1 MPEPSAVWLVD
12 ISKTIESAI
21 GALAR
26 ANLDAKS
33 HNGRVQLVL
42 VTVTAGMSG
51 SASPAH
57 GMAGKMSFARQLQAQ
72 ATKSEEDEVYPT
84 SGRKQSA
91 ADLASPSTRPA
102 ITMHTEAAEAWERG
116 LCIAAVKFKA
126 QRLYISNTPPPKK
139 ASRRLFRKHEP
150 APIMDFPLDLLPSTC
165 TLLIP
170 KADKLITLQGHLNA
184 SAPSIETLLLING
197 LGAPSALHS
206 FNGSRGPS
214 PSRKGLPPLSPRG
227 FTPRLFSP
235 RTASPTDTTDPQ
247 LGNPHHQA
255 NSAFQGNSL
264 QGVSHRVEV
273 YRPGLPPSPP
283 AVCSPS
289 TAAGVAYSAALA
301 SGSTAAAAA
310 APLGSSS
317 LSPSRTAAGGG
328 AGATGIDPRVQPPSP
343 RIHFRPFNVS
353 ASFASRSIKRRIPSA
368 SMRAAFVRRMLSPS
382 AARRGR
388 AGGADGLDSDDS
400 SGGGST
406 HFFNRAR
413 GFSLS
418 SSFGSHSGGGPGASG
433 GTAGAGGA
441 AGAAGGGAG
450 SGELLRSRLQRQNSF
465 SNLEALMA
473 AGTCSGTF
481 AVGSGAPLLGTGGY
495 YGDTDFPTTASNGD
509 AAAAAAA
516 ASAAAGAGGIAAGVG
531 AGGFS
536 GGSLADAVQRA
547 ARAGAMAGR
556 GRSMIPQSEPLCL
569 GMSAAVLMDDSDEE
583 DEEEERESER
593 GSERGEES
601 GSERGGSEKA
611 GRLGLQLNLRARP
624 PTPPK
629 SPVARSM
636 ASCSVSSAASI
647 PELEEGEEEEDEE
660 DAGNEVLQRTTASH
674 SMSTAQPAHQASFT
688 GSDRGSAGPSPPS
701 NLPATPPRP
710 HSSSRAFPNRR
721 SPPSALSALPNSP
734 PISTSSKSPPPQAPI
749 ALLIPS
755 NPLETLETAFS
766 SPQLSLSPSSPHD
779 PAQAPT
785 TPRLPKS
792 PGTPTSFP
800 SQAPTT
806 PRLPKAFSNPNP
818 PTTPPGLALTK
829 SSSISALAQLPAS
842 PKGVLGAVHMP
853 STPQGVLGA
862 AHMPCTP
869 DAMQLPSTPRPVLA
883 PLCGAALDLN
893 QDSPQDLLQDS
904 AYTSLPEVESPCSI
918 SSRSSS
924 GGTTS
929 QRNNW
934 SNGNRHRGSLDCAA
948 RERERERVRGEE
960 EQEEGITFV
969 TGEFSTKYSSSSLS
983 AWSPARSEA
992 SSASRL
998 FRTESRTSTESS
1010 RPSTECRTFSRAE
1023 ILQATDHFSPK
1034 TILTKTVLGTLHKG
1048 TLFGSTVAVKR
1059 LEHASS
1065 CEEEDFQREVSI
1077 LSKVRHP
1084 HVALMMGQCPE
1095 ERCIVYEHL
1104 PGGSLL
1110 ERLAK
1115 TPGAKPWAPL
1125 TWHDRIRVS
1134 CELAAALVFL
1144 HCHDPPIVHGD
1155 LRPENILLDR
1165 NKRSKVGDVGIAQFV
1180 GQGEVLPETWRLS
1193 GSVGYIDPS
1202 EMQTGE
1208 VTGRSDVYALG
1219 LIILQLLL
1227 GQPNIR
1233 ALHKQ
1238 LMPFKRAGGAV
1249 EAAVDELMCCLDPA
1263 AGIWPRKVAE
1273 RMLAMALLCVLNDAE
1288 ARPDFVGCVFPEL
1301 RHVGQ
1306 WAEAERKRRCPG
1318 QEEKLMCPLSKTRMQ
1333 DPVIAADGYTYERR
1347 CIEEWFKD
1355 SSVSPKTGK
1364 PLSHKA
1370 LIPNLTILAF
1380 VNS

>member
-1 MPEPSAVWLVD
+1 
-12 ISKTIESAI
+12 
-21 GALAR
+21 
-26 ANLDAKS
+26 
-33 HNGRVQLVL
+33 
-42 VTVTAGMSG
+42 
-51 SASPAH
+51 
-57 GMAGKMSFARQLQAQ
+57 
-72 ATKSEEDEVYPT
+72 
-84 SGRKQSA
+84 
-91 ADLASPSTRPA
+91 
-102 ITMHTEAAEAWERG
+102 MHTEAAEAWERG
-116 LCIAAVKFKA
+116 LCIAAVKFNA

-235 RTASPTDTTDPQ
+235 RTASPTDTSDPQ
-247 LGNPHHQA
+247 AGNPHHQA
-255 NSAFQGNSL
+255 NSSLQGNSL
-264 QGVSHRVEV
+264 QGVSHRAEV

-289 TAAGVAYSAALA
+289 TAAAVAYSAALA
-301 SGSTAAAAA
+301 SGSTAAA
-310 APLGSSS
+310 GM
-317 LSPSRTAAGGG
+317 TGMTGAAGVTG
-328 AGATGIDPRVQPPSP
+328 ADPRVQPPSP

-388 AGGADGLDSDDS
+388 AAGADGLDSDDSSSFS

-418 SSFGSHSGGGPGASG
+418 GSFGSHSAAGFGAG
-433 GTAGAGGA
+433 AAAAAAAAAAGAGAGA
-441 AGAAGGGAG
+441 GTAAAGGAG
-450 SGELLRSRLQRQNSF
+450 GEMLRARLQRQNSF

-495 YGDTDFPTTASNGD
+495 YGDTDFPTTAAG
-509 AAAAAAA
+509 
-516 ASAAAGAGGIAAGVG
+516 AAAGAGAAGAAAAAVAAAG
-531 AGGFS
+531 AAGGAGVGGFS
-536 GGSLADAVQRA
+536 GASLADAVQRA

-569 GMSAAVLMDDSDEE
+569 GMSAAVLMDDSDDE
-583 DEEEERESER
+583 DEEEEMGSER
-593 GSERGEES
+593 GSERGSEKGSERGEES
-601 GSERGGSEKA
+601 GREQGGSEKA
-611 GRLGLQLNLRARP
+611 GRLGGAPFNLRARP

-647 PELEEGEEEEDEE
+647 PELEEGEDEDEE
-660 DAGNEVLQRTTASH
+660 EEEQGAGKEALGRPATSC
-674 SMSTAQPAHQASFT
+674 SLSTAQH
-688 GSDRGSAGPSPPS
+688 
-701 NLPATPPRP
+701 PATPPPR
-710 HSSSRAFPNRR
+710 HSSPRTFPSRP
-721 SPPSALSALPNSP
+721 SPPSALTALPNSP
-734 PISTSSKSPPPQAPI
+734 LTPASSKTPTPQAPI
-749 ALLIPS
+749 VLSIPDHPFEMAS
-755 NPLETLETAFS
+755 S
-766 SPQLSLSPSSPHD
+766 SPRLSLSPSSPHD
-779 PAQAPT
+779 PMQAPT

-800 SQAPTT
+800 SHAPTT

-818 PTTPPGLALTK
+818 PTTPPGLGLTK
-829 SSSISALAQLPAS
+829 SSSISALAQLPSS
-842 PKGVLGAVHMP
+842 PKGVLVAVHMP

-862 AHMPCTP
+862 AHMPSTPEGVLGGAHMPCTP

-883 PLCGAALDLN
+883 PLCGAALDLSH
-893 QDSPQDLLQDS
+893 DSPQDSLQDS
-904 AYTSLPEVESPCSI
+904 AYASLPEVESPCSI

-929 QRNNW
+929 HRNNW
-934 SNGNRHRGSLDCAA
+934 SSSNRHRSSLDSAA
-948 RERERERVRGEE
+948 RERERERVRGRGEE

-969 TGEFSTKYSSSSLS
+969 TGEFSTKYSSSSSLS
-983 AWSPARSEA
+983 AWSPARSES

-998 FRTESRTSTESS
+998 FRTESRTSTES

-1249 EAAVDELMCCLDPA
+1249 EAAVEELMCCLDPA

-1318 QEEKLMCPLSKTRMQ
+1318 QEEKLMCPLSK

-1347 CIEEWFKD
+1347 YIEEWFKD

>member
-12 ISKTIESAI
+12 ISKSIESAI

-33 HNGRVQLVL
+33 HKGRVQLVL

-72 ATKSEEDEVYPT
+72 ATQGEEDEVYPT

-91 ADLASPSTRPA
+91 ADLASPSARPA

-235 RTASPTDTTDPQ
+235 RTASPTDTTTDPQ
-247 LGNPHHQA
+247 SGNPHHQA
-255 NSAFQGNSL
+255 SSSLQGNLNSL
-264 QGVSHRVEV
+264 QGVSHRAEV

-283 AVCSPS
+283 AACSPS
-289 TAAGVAYSAALA
+289 TAAAVAYSATLA
-301 SGSTAAAAA
+301 SG
-310 APLGSSS
+310 
-317 LSPSRTAAGGG
+317 PSAAGGG
-328 AGATGIDPRVQPPSP
+328 GAAAVGTAAGAAGSDPRVQPPSP

-388 AGGADGLDSDDS
+388 AGGADGSDGDDS
-400 SGGGST
+400 SSSSVGSSH

-418 SSFGSHSGGGPGASG
+418 GSFGSHSS
-433 GTAGAGGA
+433 AGAGAGAGAAAA
-441 AGAAGGGAG
+441 AGAACGGAA
-450 SGELLRSRLQRQNSF
+450 SGELLRARLQRQSSF

-495 YGDTDFPTTASNGD
+495 YGEADFPTTAAGAAGS
-509 AAAAAAA
+509 AAAAAVA
-516 ASAAAGAGGIAAGVG
+516 AAAGAAGAAGGAG

-556 GRSMIPQSEPLCL
+556 GRSMIPQSEPLSL
-569 GMSAAVLMDDSDEE
+569 GMSAAVLMDDSDDED
-583 DEEEERESER
+583 DEEMGSDKGSER

-611 GRLGLQLNLRARP
+611 GRLGLPLNLRSRP

-647 PELEEGEEEEDEE
+647 PELEEGEEEDEE
-660 DAGNEVLQRTTASH
+660 EEAGKEVLGRA
-674 SMSTAQPAHQASFT
+674 MSTVQPQHQASFA
-688 GSDRGSAGPSPPS
+688 GSDRGSAGQSPPP
-701 NLPATPPRP
+701 NPPATPPGRHSFSRSRP
-710 HSSSRAFPNRR
+710 F
-721 SPPSALSALPNSP
+721 PPSALATLPNSP
-734 PISTSSKSPPPQAPI
+734 PSSASSKSPTPQVPR
-749 ALLIPS
+749 ALSIPDHPFEMAS
-755 NPLETLETAFS
+755 N
-766 SPQLSLSPSSPHD
+766 SPRLSLSPSSPHD

-792 PGTPTSFP
+792 PGSTHLADSPA
-800 SQAPTT
+800 QAPTT

-818 PTTPPGLALTK
+818 PTTPPGLGLTK
-829 SSSISALAQLPAS
+829 SSSIAALAQLPSS

-853 STPQGVLGA
+853 STPQGVLGG

-869 DAMQLPSTPRPVLA
+869 EPMQLPSMPRPALA
-883 PLCGAALDLN
+883 PL
-893 QDSPQDLLQDS
+893 
-904 AYTSLPEVESPCSI
+904 
-918 SSRSSS
+918 
-924 GGTTS
+924 
-929 QRNNW
+929 
-934 SNGNRHRGSLDCAA
+934 AA
-948 RERERERVRGEE
+948 REGERVRGEE

-969 TGEFSTKYSSSSLS
+969 TGEFSTKYSSSSSLS

-992 SSASRL
+992 SSASLL

-1034 TILTKTVLGTLHKG
+1034 TVLTKTVLGTLHKG
-1048 TLFGSTVAVKR
+1048 TLFGSTVAIKR

-1165 NKRSKVGDVGIAQFV
+1165 NKRSKVGDAGIAQFV

-1208 VTGRSDVYALG
+1208 LTGRSDVYALG

-1249 EAAVDELMCCLDPA
+1249 EAAVEEFMCCLDPA

-1347 CIEEWFKD
+1347 YIEKWFKD